1 MFTRKFLLWI
11 SHEKLNR
18 KISYAF
24 VTAPTHVSKELIKLN
39 GLDFKI
45 QILIKEARK
54 IPMQRHNIPRDN
66 QSKNSLILNRHKEKD
81 NQQFKK
87 LLELMKMQI
96 LQKWKALLFSRTVW
110 QKDWKLNSSL
120 HTSTMGKF
128 I

>member
-1 MFTRKFLLWI
+1 
-11 SHEKLNR
+11 
-18 KISYAF
+18 
-24 VTAPTHVSKELIKLN
+24 
-39 GLDFKI
+39 
-45 QILIKEARK
+45 
-54 IPMQRHNIPRDN
+54 MQRHNIPRDN